1 MGSVGSEGLRAGSA
15 HRRIADQV
23 VSAYRH
29 QEAPENRV
37 VDHLGRIPAG
47 RNGRSGWGARHV
59 VGAGGRRWCEG
70 GRPLEA
76 EVPVLL
82 VLGPLL
88 DATDP
93 GVDKGSRGIERGAQL
108 LRGGWGGHALL
119 RGEDRS
125 RAVQVS
131 CFANRR
137 SVHVVSL
144 VAPVDSHP
152 QQARGSEC
160 HVGAR
165 ARPSD
170 KKGHPTRRHITQ
182 SARGRGRLL

>member
-1 MGSVGSEGLRAGSA
+1 MGESLEDKKRHGESPEEHVEGAPRCPPEA
-15 HRRIADQV
+15 QV
-23 VSAYRH
+23 
-29 QEAPENRV
+29 E
-37 VDHLGRIPAG
+37 I
-47 RNGRSGWGARHV
+47 
-59 VGAGGRRWCEG
+59 
-70 GRPLEA
+70 
-76 EVPVLL
+76 LL

-160 HVGAR
+160 HVGAAR
-165 ARPSD
+165 ARAL
-170 KKGHPTRRHITQ
+170 R
-182 SARGRGRLL
+182 